1 MSTGD
6 KILKLMDDKKVSRLE
21 LSNTLNINYQT
32 LCKYLQNK
40 RSIPGDILVNIANY
54 FDVTL
59 DYLLDRDG
67 LSLMESIDYNHI
79 ELAKEIE
86 NLNEDD
92 KELVKNL
99 IRSLIDI
106 KSRLDRKYN
115 MNTLIRELREKIQ
128 QLEQENNEIYKWN

>member
-79 ELAKEIE
+79 ELANEINKLSEEDKELE
-86 NLNEDD
+86 KERYRLQYED

-99 IRSLIDI
+99 IKSLNSKNKKD
-106 KSRLDRKYN
+106 K
-115 MNTLIRELREKIQ
+115 
-128 QLEQENNEIYKWN
+128 

>member
-6 KILKLMDDKKVSRLE
+6 KILKLMDNKNISRSE
-21 LSNTLNINYQT
+21 LSKALNINYQT

-40 RSIPGDILVNIANY
+40 RSIPGDILINIANY
-54 FDVTL
+54 FNVTL
-59 DYLLDRDG
+59 DYLLDRDE
-67 LSLMESIDYNHI
+67 LSLMESTEYNHI

-99 IRSLIDI
+99 IRSLNSKNKKD
-106 KSRLDRKYN
+106 K
-115 MNTLIRELREKIQ
+115 
-128 QLEQENNEIYKWN
+128 

>member
-6 KILKLMDDKKVSRLE
+6 KILKLMDNENISRSE
-21 LSNTLNINYQT
+21 LSKALNINYQT

-40 RSIPGDILVNIANY
+40 RSIPGDILINIANY
-54 FDVTL
+54 FNVTL
-59 DYLLDRDG
+59 DYLLDRDE
-67 LSLMESIDYNHI
+67 LSLMESTEYNHI

-99 IRSLIDI
+99 IRSLNSKNKKD
-106 KSRLDRKYN
+106 K
-115 MNTLIRELREKIQ
+115 
-128 QLEQENNEIYKWN
+128 

>member
-6 KILKLMDDKKVSRLE
+6 KILKLMDAKKVSRLE

-67 LSLMESIDYNHI
+67 LSWTECTHNNHI
-79 ELAKEIE
+79 ELANEINKLSE
-86 NLNEDD
+86 ED

-99 IRSLIDI
+99 IKSLNSKNKKD
-106 KSRLDRKYN
+106 K
-115 MNTLIRELREKIQ
+115 
-128 QLEQENNEIYKWN
+128 

>member
-32 LCKYLQNK
+32 LGKYLQNK
-40 RSIPGDILVNIANY
+40 RSIPGDILVNIANF

-79 ELAKEIE
+79 ELANEINKLSE
-86 NLNEDD
+86 ED

-99 IRSLIDI
+99 IKSLNSKNKKD
-106 KSRLDRKYN
+106 K
-115 MNTLIRELREKIQ
+115 
-128 QLEQENNEIYKWN
+128 

>member
-6 KILKLMDDKKVSRLE
+6 KILKLMDNKNISRSE
-21 LSNTLNINYQT
+21 LSKALNINYQT

-40 RSIPGDILVNIANY
+40 RSIPGDILINIANY
-54 FDVTL
+54 FNVTL
-59 DYLLDRDG
+59 DYLLDRDE
-67 LSLMESIDYNHI
+67 LSLMESTEYNHI

-99 IRSLIDI
+99 IR
-106 KSRLDRKYN
+106 R
-115 MNTLIRELREKIQ
+115 
-128 QLEQENNEIYKWN
+128 